1 MNYAESCTEA
11 AEVVAGIKIRG
22 GHAIALRA
30 DVSDVGACAALIRD
44 TIDVLGGLDI
54 VVNNAGIVRDGLI
67 CRMSDA
73 DWNAVIA
80 TDLTGVF
87 NVTRAAGQYLIRQH
101 SGVIVNV
108 ASVSGMVGNVG
119 QANYSA

>member
-1 MNYAESCTEA
+1 VNYAESCTEA